1 MANEILDSVYGKYY
15 TRIRIG
21 PYQRPTPFKRP
32 EFKSNLIINLPLPN
46 ELRDDTTVSYTNI
59 NLETVG
65 DLINGNVGSGVGAAI
80 LRNSGNLIAGAGSLL
95 GNIAAAA
102 AGGATRSN
110 AVEGAVGG
118 IAGAIGSLFPA
129 EQITS
134 AVQQSTGLAPNPNPS
149 VAFQGPVLRD
159 FSYTWAFYPKS
170 AEESAKIDKMIKKLK
185 ARALPK
191 NFADN
196 SAAIL
201 RYPDMCQVNFFPWD
215 SKGTGTWGWSEKSI
229 IRYKKCVM
237 AGVNVN
243 YNPFGTP
250 AFFEGTQLPVTYQLT
265 ISFREIEYLLSDD
278 WTSTNYEGITGI
290 SEDVGN
296 ITGRIAN
303 TTALSSSTRLVKE
316 VTTAAGQLAIGA
328 ATQ

>member
-95 GNIAAAA
+95 GDAAAA
-102 AGGATRSN
+102 LGGALGGN
-110 AVEGAVGG
+110 MGEAAVGG
-118 IAGAIGSLFPA
+118 VAGAIGSLFPA
-129 EQITS
+129 EQMTS
-134 AVQQSTGLAPNPNPS
+134 AIQQSTGLAPNPNPS

-159 FSYTWAFYPKS
+159 FSYSWAFYPKS
-170 AEESAKIDKMIKKLK
+170 REESAKIDAMIKKLK

-191 NFADN
+191 NFADK

-201 RYPDMCQVNFFPWD
+201 EYPDMCQVNFFPWD
-215 SKGTGTWGWSEKSI
+215 SGGTGTWGWSENSI

-250 AFFEGTQLPVTYQLT
+250 AFFEGSQLPVTYQLT
-265 ISFREIEYLLSDD
+265 ISFREIEYLLSGD

-296 ITGRIAN
+296 LTGRVNAS
-303 TTALSSSTRLVKE
+303 TTALSSSKE
-316 VTTAAGQLAIGA
+316 LSNQVVTAAGQLAIGA

>member
-1 MANEILDSVYGKYY
+1 MADGNLDTVYGKYY

-21 PYQRPTPFKRP
+21 PYQRPKPFNRP
-32 EFKSNLIINLPLPN
+32 EFASNLTILLPLPN

-65 DLINGNVGSGVGAAI
+65 DLINGNIGSGVGAAL
-80 LRNSGNLIAGAGSLL
+80 LRNSGNLIGGIGSLV
-95 GNIAAAA
+95 GDAAAAA
-102 AGGATRSN
+102 AGAAFGNPGEAI
-110 AVEGAVGG
+110 AGG
-118 IAGAIGSLFPA
+118 VAGAIGSLFPA

-134 AVQQSTGLAPNPNPS
+134 AIQQATGKAPNPNPS

-170 AEESAKIDKMIKKLK
+170 AEESARIDRMIKLLK
-185 ARALPK
+185 SRALPK
-191 NFADN
+191 NWVNN

-201 RYPDMCQVNFFPWD
+201 EYPDMCQLNFFPWD
-215 SKGTGTWGWSEKSI
+215 TGGTGTWGWSGNSI

-265 ISFREIEYLLSDD
+265 ISFREIEYLLSED
-278 WTSTNYEGITGI
+278 WDNARTSGVLEDNAVDNLTGI
-290 SEDVGN
+290 
-296 ITGRIAN
+296 IN
-303 TTALSSSTRLVKE
+303 TNAAALGSSSQLADQ
-316 VTTAAGQLAIGA
+316 VTTAAGEIAIGA
-328 ATQ
+328 ATE